1 MGLSHVKYAEE
12 NAPHLKHYKTYT
24 KCQSEAFVYGM
35 MGFVSGGATIY
46 VGQEVIKRFAP
57 INQNA
62 KLFAP
67 VFGGALVSY
76 LVTRRKTTNCQKMWL
91 ALEER
96 HSPLHDLERGSG
108 SAVEPGGER
117 GTSSAA

>member
-1 MGLSHVKYAEE
+1 MNLFSCF
-12 NAPHLKHYKTYT
+12 T
-24 KCQSEAFVYGM
+24 
-35 MGFVSGGATIY
+35 GGATIY

-76 LVTRRKTTNCQKMWL
+76 LVTRRKTKICQQMWL

-96 HSPLHDLERGSG
+96 HSSLTPMEGQSMEGRSLSLSDVTKVTRSKCITRALSFL
-108 SAVEPGGER
+108 
-117 GTSSAA
+117 

>member
-12 NAPHLKHYKTYT
+12 NAPHLTHYKTYT

-76 LVTRRKTTNCQKMWL
+76 LVTRRKTKICQQMWL
-91 ALEER
+91 ALEEK
-96 HSPLHDLERGSG
+96 HSSLTPTEGGGG
-108 SAVEPGGER
+108 SAGVPGG